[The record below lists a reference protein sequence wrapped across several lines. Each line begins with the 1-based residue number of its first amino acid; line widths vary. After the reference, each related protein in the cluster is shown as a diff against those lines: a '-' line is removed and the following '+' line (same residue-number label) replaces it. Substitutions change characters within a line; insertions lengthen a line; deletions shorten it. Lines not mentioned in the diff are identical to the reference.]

1 MHENEVFDKVK
12 EVISDV
18 LKIDSKDIKPE
29 TRFVE
34 DLKADSMDQFF
45 LVDGLCEKFNIN
57 ITDEYARKIQ
67 SVADA
72 VKAVEEVLKA

>member
-1 MHENEVFDKVK
+1 MQENEVFEKVI

-18 LKIDSKDIKPE
+18 LKIDGKDIKPE

-57 ITDEYARKIQ
+57 ITDEDARKIQ